1 MLFRSL
7 GGILKEFKVT
17 DYLSDKEY
25 NNAIIKHIFS
35 TDLPSTPQNI
45 SNLII

>member
-7 GGILKEFKVT
+7 CGILKEFKVA

-25 NNAIIKHIFS
+25 NNAVIKHIFS
-35 TDLPSTPQNI
+35 ADIPSTPQNI

>member
-7 GGILKEFKVT
+7 SGELKEFKLE

-25 NNAIIKHIFS
+25 YNAIIKHIFS
-35 TDLPSTPQNI
+35 KEIPFSSQNI

>member
-1 MLFRSL
+1 MLVRSL
-7 GGILKEFKVT
+7 RGELKEFKVS

-25 NNAIIKHIFS
+25 NNAIIKHVFS
-35 TDLPSTPQNI
+35 KEFPSTSQNI

>member
-1 MLFRSL
+1 MIFRSL
-7 GGILKEFKVT
+7 SGELKELKVT

-25 NNAIIKHIFS
+25 YNAIIKHIFS
-35 TDLPSTPQNI
+35 KEMSPALQNI

>member
-7 GGILKEFKVT
+7 DGILKEFKIT
-17 DYLSDKEY
+17 DYLSDKQY

-35 TDLPSTPQNI
+35 TDIPSTPQNI

>member
-7 GGILKEFKVT
+7 KGELKEFKVI

-25 NNAIIKHIFS
+25 YNAIIKHIFS
-35 TDLPSTPQNI
+35 KEISTASQNI

>member
-7 GGILKEFKVT
+7 SGELKEFRLE

-25 NNAIIKHIFS
+25 YNAIIKHIFS
-35 TDLPSTPQNI
+35 KEIPSTSQNI